1 MTAYCKIFGVWG
13 RIFYVGSNYQ
23 CKDNELDY
31 TTYPEVGFLI
41 FHVFIS
47 SST

>member
-1 MTAYCKIFGVWG
+1 MTAYCKDLWCLGKNI
-13 RIFYVGSNYQ
+13 YVGSNYQ